1 MIRIG
6 IRSLLTVWLVLAGA
20 QPDLLWGQTKAEDTA
35 GPDFKEVY
43 DLVRAHLAGMSE
55 AQLNQAAVQALV
67 SGLGP
72 RVALVTNG
80 GAAHAGTEVPL
91 VTKSNVFNGEIGYVR
106 IQRVG
111 EGLADAVRE
120 SCKKVAGTNKIDGV
134 ILDLRYAAGDDYASA
149 TATAELF
156 IKKDQPLLDWGT
168 GMVRSKDKSDAISLP
183 VAVLVNRQTAGA
195 AEALAAV
202 LRETGSGLIL
212 GNRTAGQAMIAQEF
226 PLKNGERLRI
236 ATAPIRLGD
245 GSTLSEQGLSPDI
258 TVVVTAADERDYY
271 ADAYNV
277 PRKTELLAAA
287 AVALTNQASGTNR
300 AVRRPRFN
308 EAELVRERREGISEA
323 DMTAFGAREPEKPM
337 VTDPVL
343 ARALDL
349 LKGLALVRQSHS

>member
-6 IRSLLTVWLVLAGA
+6 IRLLLTVWLVLVGA
-20 QPDLLWGQTKAEDTA
+20 QPGLLWGQAKAEDAA
-35 GPDFKEVY
+35 GPEFKEVY

-72 RVALVTNG
+72 RVSLVTNG
-80 GAAHAGTEVPL
+80 TAGKAPAETPL
-91 VTKSNVFNGEIGYVR
+91 ISKSNVFNGEIGYVR
-106 IQRVG
+106 VEQVG
-111 EGLADAVRE
+111 DGLANAVRE
-120 SCKKVAGTNKIDGV
+120 ACKRLEGTNKLDGV

-202 LRETGSGLIL
+202 LRAAGSGLIL

-245 GSTLSEQGLSPDI
+245 GSTLSAQGLRPDI
-258 TVVVTAADERDYY
+258 TVEVAAADERAYFT
-271 ADAYNV
+271 DAYKA
-277 PRKTELLAAA
+277 PRRAGLLAGAGL
-287 AVALTNQASGTNR
+287 ALTNQASGTNL
-300 AVRRPRFN
+300 AARRPRIN

-323 DMTAFGAREPEKPM
+323 DMTALGVREPEKPM